1 MKRNGMEEQYV
12 IDDFTS
18 KDTWRI
24 FRIMAEFVEG
34 FEMLAKIPPAI
45 AMFGSARALPGSF
58 AYERAQAI
66 AATLGRSG
74 YSVIT
79 GGGPGVMEAANKG
92 AAEAGAVSVGLNIEL
107 PLEQKPNIY
116 ANKLL
121 NFRYFFVRKVMFVK
135 YSIAFVI
142 LPGGFGTLDELFEA
156 LTLIQTG
163 KVHHFPVVLFGSR
176 YWKGLVD
183 WLRQPVE
190 SEGKI
195 SRDDLG
201 LFHISDDPGEVVP
214 LIQAVLERRPEAVEP
229 EPHVR
234 PEKADAQ

>member
-1 MKRNGMEEQYV
+1 MKKNGIEEQYV

-34 FEMLAKIPPAI
+34 FETLSKIPPGVAL
-45 AMFGSARALPGSF
+45 FGSARVLPGSPEYVL
-58 AYERAQAI
+58 AEAT
-66 AATLGRSG
+66 AALLANSG
-74 YSVIT
+74 YSIIT

-92 AAEAGAVSVGLNIEL
+92 ASEAGAVSVGLNIEL

-116 ANKLL
+116 ANRLL

-156 LTLIQTG
+156 ITLIQTR
-163 KVHHFPVVLFGSR
+163 KIKPFPVIMVGKQ
-176 YWKGLVD
+176 YWKGLLD
-183 WLRQPVE
+183 WIGGTLLRE
-190 SEGKI
+190 KMI
-195 SRDDLG
+195 
-201 LFHISDDPGEVVP
+201 
-214 LIQAVLERRPEAVEP
+214 AVEDLDCIKTVDTP
-229 EPHVR
+229 EEVLYWVQDYRTRNDSNDVGSLPST
-234 PEKADAQ
+234 AI